1 LNSSFLSIEDSEIDN
16 TLNES
21 LGPTESEEL
30 EIGDE
35 GVLYEPGQEDE
46 DGEDADDFES
56 SSDVQGLIED
66 PC

>member
-35 GVLYEPGQEDE
+35 GVLYEPGQED
-46 DGEDADDFES
+46 
-56 SSDVQGLIED
+56 
-66 PC
+66 